1 MTQQLFKPWLPE
13 RQRGKMFFQ
22 LSHSFLFNSN
32 HVPSQSLANL
42 NWYLIKLSDEM
53 TLFTYNLIVQVIQA
67 GRGKNSNPL
76 LVQKVLHACTHS
88 LYKYHCYMQV
98 MKDHKNC
105 HGSPPLDLWYP
116 LFSWHTWLFS
126 SERVVWGEKQICY

>member
-1 MTQQLFKPWLPE
+1 
-13 RQRGKMFFQ
+13 
-22 LSHSFLFNSN
+22 
-32 HVPSQSLANL
+32 
-42 NWYLIKLSDEM
+42 M
-53 TLFTYNLIVQVIQA
+53 TLFTYNLIVQVILA

-126 SERVVWGEKQICY
+126 SERVVLGQKQESSLNLLSKATFFRVLNYQVLKFNLKSEVPHYTFR

>member
-1 MTQQLFKPWLPE
+1 
-13 RQRGKMFFQ
+13 MFFFFFS
-22 LSHSFLFNSN
+22 LSHSFLFDSN

-42 NWYLIKLSDEM
+42 NWYLIKHSDEM
-53 TLFTYNLIVQVIQA
+53 TLFTYNLIVQVIQD

-116 LFSWHTWLFS
+116 LFSWYTWLFS
-126 SERVVWGEKQICY
+126 SERVVRVKNKKGIQIFTQKLLS